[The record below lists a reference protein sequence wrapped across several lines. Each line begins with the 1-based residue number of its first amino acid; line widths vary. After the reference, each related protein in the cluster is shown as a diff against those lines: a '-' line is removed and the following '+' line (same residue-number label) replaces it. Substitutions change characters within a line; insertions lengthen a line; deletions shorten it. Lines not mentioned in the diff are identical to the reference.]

1 MEMEGKKVMD
11 LKNSHKSK
19 KAPAN
24 PLRLSADRETAIH
37 RRSIL
42 NCVHKCQGERV

>member
-19 KAPAN
+19 KVPAN

-37 RRSIL
+37 IKIIHYL
-42 NCVHKCQGERV
+42 VHRCQGEII

>member
-1 MEMEGKKVMD
+1 MD
-11 LKNSHKSK
+11 LKNFHKSK

-37 RRSIL
+37 IESIYYL
-42 NCVHKCQGERV
+42 VHQSQGGAV